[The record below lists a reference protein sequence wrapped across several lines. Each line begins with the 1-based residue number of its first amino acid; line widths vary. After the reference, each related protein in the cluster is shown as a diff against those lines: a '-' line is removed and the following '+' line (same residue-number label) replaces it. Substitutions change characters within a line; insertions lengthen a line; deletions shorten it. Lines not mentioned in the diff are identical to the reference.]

1 MNMKRVGKNS
11 IAVGLGVLLVS
22 AAFAF
27 SAQGATTY
35 KSHAEA
41 QFLSGIGPIGDVI
54 GQVGDAVGNKGV
66 VACEPARTGC
76 PEESFV
82 TSPFDPAEQLTGPA
96 GDGIGLKLGAV
107 NDYAVAGKN
116 TPGKSLAGSGA
127 VDNSGIIRA
136 GGSPS
141 VPLGG
146 ATLDLTTGGLAP
158 LASTLANVKL
168 ALGAVSATASL
179 APTAFTPARDY
190 NIEGGTVTLQVPAL
204 AAINTALG
212 GAASTVLN
220 DPLTINATQI
230 CSLLT
235 ALGGAPLMGTPLGGL
250 IPINVCD
257 NLVLFNG
264 VFSGTITGL
273 SSATGGL
280 TTFTQDGVTFNFTTG
295 AITINLDAA
304 VFAVLNKHI
313 NDLPPNTDLLATILP
328 SLALNL
334 PTMVANLKAD
344 LIDQIVDNVSLQ
356 ATLLGTAL
364 PPLSLSALGAAG
376 LDSALGSIFDGL
388 GTALT
393 SASQPLAGALTQI
406 NAGLAQLLQIIV
418 NVPDLYTTKGLVSG
432 DSVSTAAAGTFYS
445 QTAVRVIVA
454 QGQLADLRL
463 ATAQVG
469 PNGPT
474 TVDNQADSNADVN
487 ADANAQADAKADPA
501 ADADV
506 ASTLPNTGGSNVLPL
521 LFMALGLMAF
531 GTTVL
536 VNERR
541 RLKLM

>member
-11 IAVGLGVLLVS
+11 IAVGLGMLLVS

-35 KSHAEA
+35 QSHAEA

-54 GQVGDAVGNKGV
+54 GQVGDAVENKGV

-76 PEESFV
+76 PAESFV
-82 TSPFDPAEQLTGPA
+82 TSPFDPLKQLTGPV

-107 NDYAVAGKN
+107 NNYAVAGKN
-116 TPGKSLAGSGA
+116 TPGKSLGASGA
-127 VDNSGIIRA
+127 VDNNGIIRD
-136 GGSPS
+136 GGSPG
-141 VPLGG
+141 VLPGG

-158 LASTLANVKL
+158 LATTLANVKL

-179 APTAFTPARDY
+179 APTASTPARGY
-190 NIEGGTVTLQVPAL
+190 NIEGGTLTLQVPAL
-204 AAINTALG
+204 AAINSALG
-212 GAASTVLN
+212 GATSTVLN
-220 DPLTINATQI
+220 NPLTINPTTLCNLLTGLAAAPTPPAGLPTCQ
-230 CSLLT
+230 SGVPLNALLT
-235 ALGGAPLMGTPLGGL
+235 ATL
-250 IPINVCD
+250 
-257 NLVLFNG
+257 
-264 VFSGTITGL
+264 TGL
-273 SSATGGL
+273 NTVTGGL
-280 TTFTQDGVTFNFTTG
+280 TNFTKDGVTFNFTTG

-313 NDLPPNTDLLATILP
+313 NQLPPNTDLLATILP

-334 PTMVANLKAD
+334 PTLVADLKKD
-344 LIDQIVDNVSLQ
+344 LIDQIVNEVSLRLYV
-356 ATLLGTAL
+356 AGAEL
-364 PPLSLSALGAAG
+364 PAPLSPISLAPLGAAG
-376 LDSALGSIFDGL
+376 LNSALDTLFTDLGDGL
-388 GTALT
+388 TQ
-393 SASQPLAGALTQI
+393 ASTPLADVLTQI
-406 NAGLAQLLQIIV
+406 NAGLAQLLRIIV
-418 NVPDLYTTKGLVSG
+418 NVPDLYTTTGLVSG
-432 DSVSTAAAGTFYS
+432 DSVPTAVAGKLYS
-445 QTAVRVIVA
+445 ETAVRVIVA

-469 PNGPT
+469 PNGPA
-474 TVDNQADSNADVN
+474 TVDNQAASNADVN
-487 ADANAQADAKADPA
+487 ADADAQADAQADTA

-506 ASTLPNTGGSNVLPL
+506 ASTLPDTGGSNVLPL